1 MARQRRKKYEEIL
14 ETARQLFWKHGYRRV
29 TVEEICREAGTS
41 KMTFYRYFSNKLE
54 LAKAVFDAVVEKG
67 MHDFKAVLYSD
78 TTPSEKL
85 ENMLRLKLEGTNEIS
100 NEFISDFYNNEDLG
114 LKQYIEEKTQ
124 TFLKEVIDD
133 IRIAQQKGWFR
144 KDMKP
149 EFFLYMSQKSIDLM
163 NDEYLK
169 SLYNTPQEIIM
180 EIVNFYLYGIAPKEE
195 KYN

>member
-1 MARQRRKKYEEIL
+1 MARQRRKKYEQIL

-29 TVEEICREAGTS
+29 TVEEICREAETS

-54 LAKAVFDAVVEKG
+54 LAKAVFDAVAEKG

-78 TTPSEKL
+78 ASPSEKL

-100 NEFISDFYNNEDLG
+100 NEFVSDFHNNDDLG

-124 TFLKEVIDD
+124 AFLKEVIED

-149 EFFLYMSQKSIDLM
+149 EFFLYMSQKSIELM

-180 EIVNFYLYGIAPKEE
+180 EIVNFYLYGIAPKD
-195 KYN
+195 KK

>member
-1 MARQRRKKYEEIL
+1 MARQRSKKYKEIL

-29 TVEEICREAGTS
+29 TVEEICREAETS

-54 LAKAVFDAVVEKG
+54 LAKAVFDAVAEKG

-78 TTPSEKL
+78 TSPSEKL

-100 NEFISDFYNNEDLG
+100 NEFVSDFYNNEDLG

-124 TFLKEVIDD
+124 TFLKEVIED

-169 SLYNTPQEIIM
+169 SFITRRR
-180 EIVNFYLYGIAPKEE
+180 K
-195 KYN
+195 